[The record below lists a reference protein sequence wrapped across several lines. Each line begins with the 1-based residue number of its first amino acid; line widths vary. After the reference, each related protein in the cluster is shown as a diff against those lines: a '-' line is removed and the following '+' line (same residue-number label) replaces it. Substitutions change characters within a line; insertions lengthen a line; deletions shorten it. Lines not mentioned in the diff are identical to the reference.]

1 MKLLSQIWETLID
14 WSEELHT
21 FRQQH
26 YRNQPFDR
34 YL

>member
-1 MKLLSQIWETLID
+1 MNILYQIWETLID
-14 WSEELHT
+14 WSEELHA
-21 FRQQH
+21 FRTRY